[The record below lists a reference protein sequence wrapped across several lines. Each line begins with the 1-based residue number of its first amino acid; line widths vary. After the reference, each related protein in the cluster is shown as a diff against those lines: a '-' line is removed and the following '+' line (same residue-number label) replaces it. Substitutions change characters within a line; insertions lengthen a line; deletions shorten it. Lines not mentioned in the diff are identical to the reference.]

1 MAKLKP
7 LSKDE
12 ELSAIPVDEPVLV
25 ELEPPPSGEEP
36 DEPEKPAKTRT
47 PKADDGD
54 DAGVKTLQ
62 QQLADMQR
70 ARDADAVRTAK
81 ELADARREAE
91 EARQSVA
98 ETEADLV
105 SSGLQA
111 AQQQRDAAKLAVK
124 AAFEAGDADKLA
136 DAQEQLGRAAADI
149 REFERAAAVQ
159 SQREKAPPVQ
169 ERQPVAPDF
178 NATLNAMNLMPAE
191 RDWFTKHQD
200 ALIDPRQRTRLD
212 AAYYDAMDEKLV
224 RGSPEYFEFVDQRL
238 GYKKPEQ
245 REDQEERTPIVS
257 APVSRDSRSAST
269 GKVNGN
275 PNQVTLSPQ
284 EREMA
289 RNMGISDIAYAKGK
303 QQLSAAKS
311 ADPEKFYTR

>member
-25 ELEPPPSGEEP
+25 ELEPRPSGEEQ

-47 PKADDGD
+47 PKADDVD
-54 DAGVKTLQ
+54 PGVAALQ
-62 QQLADMQR
+62 TQMADMQR
-70 ARDADAVRTAK
+70 ANDTERARLAKDA
-81 ELADARREAE
+81 ADARREAE

-98 ETEADLV
+98 DTEADLV
-105 SSGLQA
+105 ANGLQA

-159 SQREKAPPVQ
+159 SQREKAPPVVQRQ
-169 ERQPVAPDF
+169 EAPSDF
-178 NATLNAMNLMPAE
+178 NATLNAMQLMPAE

-238 GYKKPEQ
+238 GYKKPA
-245 REDQEERTPIVS
+245 RADADERTPIVS
-257 APVSRDSRSAST
+257 APVSRDNRSAVT
-269 GKVNGN
+269 GKVAVG
-275 PNQVTLSPQ
+275 PNQVYLSPAQ
-284 EREMA
+284 REMA
-289 RNMGISDIAYAKGK
+289 KNMGISDKAYADGVR
-303 QQLSAAKS
+303 QRDAAKL
-311 ADPEKFYTR
+311 ADPEKYYVR

>member
-25 ELEPPPSGEEP
+25 ELEPRPSGEER
-36 DEPEKPAKTRT
+36 DEPEKPAAKTRA
-47 PKADDGD
+47 PKADDVD
-54 DAGVKTLQ
+54 PGVAALQ
-62 QQLADMQR
+62 TQMADMQR
-70 ARDADAVRTAK
+70 ANDTERARLAKDA
-81 ELADARREAE
+81 ADARREAE

-98 ETEADLV
+98 DTEADLV
-105 SSGLQA
+105 ANGLQS
-111 AQQQRDAAKLAVK
+111 AQRDRDAAKLAVK

-159 SQREKAPPVQ
+159 SQREKAPAVQ
-169 ERQPVAPDF
+169 DRPTTPDF
-178 NATLNAMNLMPAE
+178 NATLNAMQLMPAE

-238 GYKKPEQ
+238 GYKKAAPEQ
-245 REDQEERTPIVS
+245 DERTPIVS
-257 APVSRDSRSAST
+257 APVSRDSRSAAT
-269 GKVNGN
+269 GKINGN

-311 ADPEKFYTR
+311 SDPEKYYTR